1 MQLPLAQSPLPYL
14 ALAVRGHGDLT
25 GLAAAVR
32 REVTAAR
39 PDQPLFQI
47 ESLENVVSHSL
58 SRRRFQTLL
67 LGLFGTVGLIL
78 AVVGIYAVMS
88 FSVTQRRR
96 ETAIRMALG
105 ARQGQVL
112 VNVMRQGLILV
123 LAGTAIGI
131 ASSLVLSRILSGML
145 YGITAL
151 DPATFTI
158 VPALLIV
165 VALLAC
171 YLPAR
176 RAAR

>member
-1 MQLPLAQSPLPYL
+1 
-14 ALAVRGHGDLT
+14 
-25 GLAAAVR
+25 
-32 REVTAAR
+32 
-39 PDQPLFQI
+39 
-47 ESLENVVSHSL
+47 
-58 SRRRFQTLL
+58 
-67 LGLFGTVGLIL
+67 LIL

-176 RAAR
+176 RAARLDPMVALRYE